1 MLNPLY
7 ECGQCRVGCIGC
19 PMAGDKRWSEFE
31 RYPKYKE
38 AYIRAFER
46 MLVERERR
54 GLENKAGRKTG
65 LKVFKWWMEDKNMDG
80 QLAFDINGEIYEEYT

>member
-1 MLNPLY
+1 
-7 ECGQCRVGCIGC
+7 
-19 PMAGDKRWSEFE
+19 MAGDKRWSEFE